1 MSRSQVLILMGSD
14 SDYPV
19 MEACF
24 RMLRKFE
31 VSFEAHVCSAHRS
44 PEKAAELASTAKDRG
59 FLVIIAAAGLA
70 AHLPGVLAAF
80 TVLPVIGVPCK
91 SGALSGADALHSI
104 VQMPAGVPVACVAI
118 DGAANAALLAIQ
130 IIGTS
135 NDDVSAKLLQYKHEL
150 EMSVQLRHERLQE
163 KLKNLTD

>member
-24 RMLRKFE
+24 RMLRKLE
-31 VSFEAHVCSAHRS
+31 VSFEAQVCAAHRS

-135 NDDVSAKLLQYKHEL
+135 NDAVSAKLLQYKHEL

>member
-1 MSRSQVLILMGSD
+1 MSRTQVLIVMGSD

-24 RMLRKFE
+24 KMLKKFG
-31 VSFEAHVCSAHRS
+31 VTYEAHVCSAHRS
-44 PEKAAELASTAKDRG
+44 PEKAADLASSAKDRG
-59 FLVIIAAAGLA
+59 FSAIIAAAGLA

-80 TVLPVIGVPCK
+80 TVLPVIGIPCK

-130 IIGTS
+130 IIGTA
-135 NDDVSAKLLQYKHEL
+135 NDAVSEKLIQYKHEL
-150 EMSVQLRHERLQE
+150 KMSVHLRNERLQE
-163 KLKNLTD
+163 KLNNMTE